1 MKSVYYWSPFLTHV
15 ATISAVIESAKS
27 LKKYSKKHEPVIIDA
42 CGEFESYKK
51 TLIKN
56 QIKTINLTSFKYFKF
71 LPKNGFFSSRFSYIL
86 IFLFSFIPL
95 YKVIKRKNPDYFIC
109 HLITSLPMLLAK
121 LFNFHSKFILR
132 ISGLPK
138 FNFFRKFYWK
148 LCGKI
153 FFKIT
158 SPTKGTI
165 SHLQDMEIF
174 DKKKIFLLRDPII
187 NIQKIRTLK
196 NQKIEPYFEKND
208 FIVAIGRLTKQK
220 NFKFLI
226 NCFQK
231 LSSSEPKLKLVI
243 LGDGEEMQNLKNLIH
258 IKKLE
263 NNIFLLGHKQNIF
276 SYLSRARLFILSSLW
291 EDPGWVLLEAAAS
304 NTLILSSDCKNG
316 PSEIIDNNQAGELYK
331 TDNEKDFIDKFNQ
344 VINLDVLKVNKK
356 KFFAKKK
363 SYSFTKFQHF
373 KNLEKIINIY

>member
-27 LKKYSKKHEPVIIDA
+27 LKKYSKKYEPVIIDA

-51 TLIKN
+51 ILLKN
-56 QIKTINLTSFKYFKF
+56 KIKTVDLTSFKYFKF
-71 LPKNGFFSSRFSYIL
+71 LPKNGFFKSRFSYIL
-86 IFLFSFIPL
+86 IFFFSFIPL
-95 YKVIKRKNPDYFIC
+95 YKVIKKKNPDYFIC

-121 LFNFHSKFILR
+121 LFNFHSKFVLR

-148 LCGKI
+148 TCGNV
-153 FFKIT
+153 FFRIT
-158 SPTKGTI
+158 SPTNATI
-165 SHLQDMEIF
+165 NHLQIIKIF
-174 DKKKIFLLRDPII
+174 DEKKIFLLQDPII
-187 NIQKIRTLK
+187 DIQKIEKLK
-196 NQKIEPYFEKND
+196 KQKIDPYFEKNQ

-231 LSSSEPKLKLVI
+231 LTNSQPNLKLVI
-243 LGDGEEMQNLKNLIH
+243 LGDGEEMQNLKRLIH
-258 IKKLE
+258 TKNLE
-263 NNIFLLGHKQNIF
+263 NNIFLLGHLQNVF
-276 SYLSRARLFILSSLW
+276 NYLSRAKLFILSSLW

-316 PSEIIDNNQAGELYK
+316 PSEIIDNNNAGQLYK
-331 TDNEKDFIDKFNQ
+331 VNNEQDFINKFNQ
-344 VINLDVLKVNKK
+344 IMSLDKIQIDSKK
-356 KFFAKKK
+356 LFAKKK
-363 SYSFTKFQHF
+363 SYLFTKFQHF
-373 KNLEKIINIY
+373 KNLEEIIST

>member
-1 MKSVYYWSPFLTHV
+1 MKSVYYWAPFLTHV

-27 LKKYSKKHEPVIIDA
+27 LKNYSKKYEPVIIDA

-71 LPKNGFFSSRFSYIL
+71 LPKNGFFNSRFSYIL

-95 YKVIKRKNPDYFIC
+95 YKVIKKKNPDYFIC

-148 LCGKI
+148 ICGNV

-158 SPTKGTI
+158 SPTNATI
-165 SHLQDMEIF
+165 NHLQLIKIF
-174 DKKKIFLLRDPII
+174 DEKKIFLLRDPII
-187 NIQKIRTLK
+187 NIQKIEKLK
-196 NQKIEPYFEKND
+196 KQKIDPYFEKNQ
-208 FIVAIGRLTKQK
+208 FYVAIGRLTKQK

-231 LSSSEPKLKLVI
+231 LANSQPNLKLVI
-243 LGDGEEMQNLKNLIH
+243 LGDGEEMQNLKRLIH
-258 IKKLE
+258 TKNLE
-263 NNIFLLGHKQNIF
+263 NNIFLLGHLQNVF
-276 SYLSRARLFILSSLW
+276 NYLSRSKLFILSSLW

-316 PSEIIDNNQAGELYK
+316 PSEIIDNNNAGQLYK
-331 TDNEKDFIDKFNQ
+331 VDNEQDFINKFNQ
-344 VINLDVLKVNKK
+344 IMSLDKMQMAKK
-356 KFFAKKK
+356 KLFAKKK
-363 SYSFTKFQHF
+363 SYLFTKFQHF
-373 KNLEKIINIY
+373 KNLEKIIST

>member
-27 LKKYSKKHEPVIIDA
+27 LKKYSQKYEPVIIDA

-51 TLIKN
+51 ILINN
-56 QIKTINLTSFKYFKF
+56 QINTINLTSFKYFKF
-71 LPKNGFFSSRFSYIL
+71 LPKNGFFSSRFSYLL

-95 YKVIKRKNPDYFIC
+95 YKVIKKKNPDYFIC

-121 LFNFHSKFILR
+121 LFNFRSKFILR

-148 LCGKI
+148 TCGNV
-153 FFKIT
+153 FFRIT
-158 SPTKGTI
+158 SPTNATI
-165 SHLQDMEIF
+165 NHLQLIKIF
-174 DKKKIFLLRDPII
+174 DEKKIFLLRDPII
-187 NIQKIRTLK
+187 NIQKIEKLK
-196 NQKIEPYFEKND
+196 KQKIDPFFEKNQ

-226 NCFQK
+226 SCFQK
-231 LSSSEPKLKLVI
+231 LTDSQPNLKLVI
-243 LGDGEEMQNLKNLIH
+243 LGDGEEMQNLKKLIH
-258 IKKLE
+258 TKNLE
-263 NNIFLLGHKQNIF
+263 NNIFLLGHSQNVF
-276 SYLSRARLFILSSLW
+276 SYLSRAKLFILSSLW

-316 PSEIIDNNQAGELYK
+316 PSEIIDNNNAGQLYK
-331 TDNEKDFIDKFNQ
+331 SDDEQDFINKFNKIISLDKAQ
-344 VINLDVLKVNKK
+344 INSKK
-356 KFFAKKK
+356 LFAKKK
-363 SYSFTKFQHF
+363 SYSYTKFQHF
-373 KNLEKIINIY
+373 KNLEEIINI

>member
-27 LKKYSKKHEPVIIDA
+27 LKKYSRKYDPVIIDV

-51 TLIKN
+51 ILINN
-56 QIKTINLTSFKYFKF
+56 QINTINLTSFKYFKF
-71 LPKNGFFSSRFSYIL
+71 LPKNGFFSSRFSYML

-95 YKVIKRKNPDYFIC
+95 YKVIKKKNPDYFIC

-121 LFNFHSKFILR
+121 LFNFRSKFILR

-148 LCGKI
+148 TCGNV
-153 FFKIT
+153 FFRIT
-158 SPTKGTI
+158 SPTNATI
-165 SHLQDMEIF
+165 NHLQLIKIF
-174 DKKKIFLLRDPII
+174 DEKKIFLLQDPII
-187 NIQKIRTLK
+187 DIQKIEKLK
-196 NQKIEPYFEKND
+196 KQKIDPYFEKNQ

-226 NCFQK
+226 SCFQK
-231 LSSSEPKLKLVI
+231 LTDSQPNLKLVI
-243 LGDGEEMQNLKNLIH
+243 LGDGEEMQNLKKLIH
-258 IKKLE
+258 TKNLE
-263 NNIFLLGHKQNIF
+263 NNIFLLGHSQNVF
-276 SYLSRARLFILSSLW
+276 SYLSRAKLFILSSLW

-316 PSEIIDNNQAGELYK
+316 PSEIIDNNNAGQLYK
-331 TDNEKDFIDKFNQ
+331 SDDEQDFINKFNKIISLDKAQ
-344 VINLDVLKVNKK
+344 INSKK
-356 KFFAKKK
+356 LFAKKK
-363 SYSFTKFQHF
+363 SYSYTKFQHF
-373 KNLEKIINIY
+373 KNLEEIISI

>member
-27 LKKYSKKHEPVIIDA
+27 LRKYSKKYEPVIIDA

-51 TLIKN
+51 ILINN
-56 QIKTINLTSFKYFKF
+56 QINTINLTSFKYFKF
-71 LPKNGFFSSRFSYIL
+71 LPKNGFFSSRFSYLL

-95 YKVIKRKNPDYFIC
+95 YKVIKKKNPDYFIC

-121 LFNFHSKFILR
+121 LFNFRSKFILR

-148 LCGKI
+148 TCGNV
-153 FFKIT
+153 FFRVT
-158 SPTKGTI
+158 SPTNATI
-165 SHLQDMEIF
+165 NHLQLIKIF
-174 DKKKIFLLRDPII
+174 DEKKIFLLQDPII
-187 NIQKIRTLK
+187 DIQKIVKLK
-196 NQKIEPYFEKND
+196 KQKIDPYFEKNQ

-226 NCFQK
+226 SCFQK
-231 LSSSEPKLKLVI
+231 LIDSQPNLKLVI
-243 LGDGEEMQNLKNLIH
+243 LGDGEDMQNLKKSIH
-258 IKKLE
+258 TKNLE
-263 NNIFLLGHKQNIF
+263 NNIFLLGHSQNVF
-276 SYLSRARLFILSSLW
+276 SYLSRAKLFILSSLW

-316 PSEIIDNNQAGELYK
+316 PSEIIDNNNAGQLYK
-331 TDNEKDFIDKFNQ
+331 SDDEQDFINKFNKIMSLDKAQ
-344 VINLDVLKVNKK
+344 INSKK
-356 KFFAKKK
+356 LFAKKK
-363 SYSFTKFQHF
+363 SYSYTKFQHF
-373 KNLEKIINIY
+373 KNLEEIINI

>member
-27 LKKYSKKHEPVIIDA
+27 LRKYSKKYEPVIIDA

-51 TLIKN
+51 ILINN
-56 QIKTINLTSFKYFKF
+56 QINTINLTSFKYFKF
-71 LPKNGFFSSRFSYIL
+71 LPKNGFFSSRFSYML

-95 YKVIKRKNPDYFIC
+95 YKVIKKKNPDYFIC

-121 LFNFHSKFILR
+121 LFNFRSKFILR

-148 LCGKI
+148 TCGNV
-153 FFKIT
+153 FFRIT
-158 SPTKGTI
+158 SPTNATI
-165 SHLQDMEIF
+165 NHLQLIKIF
-174 DKKKIFLLRDPII
+174 DEKKIFLLKDPII
-187 NIQKIRTLK
+187 DIQKIEKLK
-196 NQKIEPYFEKND
+196 KQKIDPYFEKNQ

-226 NCFQK
+226 SCFQK
-231 LSSSEPKLKLVI
+231 LTDSQPNLKLVI
-243 LGDGEEMQNLKNLIH
+243 LGDGEEMQNLKKLIH
-258 IKKLE
+258 TKNLE
-263 NNIFLLGHKQNIF
+263 NNIFLLGHSQNVF
-276 SYLSRARLFILSSLW
+276 SYLSRAKLFILSSLW

-316 PSEIIDNNQAGELYK
+316 PSEIIDNNNAGQLYK
-331 TDNEKDFIDKFNQ
+331 SDDEQDFINKFNKIMSLDKAQ
-344 VINLDVLKVNKK
+344 INSKK
-356 KFFAKKK
+356 LFAKKK
-363 SYSFTKFQHF
+363 SYSYTKFQHF
-373 KNLEKIINIY
+373 KNLEEIISI

>member
-27 LKKYSKKHEPVIIDA
+27 LRKYSKKYEPVIIDA

-51 TLIKN
+51 TLINN
-56 QIKTINLTSFKYFKF
+56 QINTINLTSFKYFKF
-71 LPKNGFFSSRFSYIL
+71 LPKNGFFSSRFSYML

-95 YKVIKRKNPDYFIC
+95 YKVIKKKNPDYFIC

-121 LFNFHSKFILR
+121 LFNFRSKFILR

-148 LCGKI
+148 TCGNV
-153 FFKIT
+153 FFRIT
-158 SPTKGTI
+158 SPTNATI
-165 SHLQDMEIF
+165 NHLQLIKIF
-174 DKKKIFLLRDPII
+174 DEKKIFLLQDPII
-187 NIQKIRTLK
+187 DIQKIEKLK
-196 NQKIEPYFEKND
+196 KQKIDPYFEKNQ

-226 NCFQK
+226 SCFQK
-231 LSSSEPKLKLVI
+231 LTDSQPNLKLVI
-243 LGDGEEMQNLKNLIH
+243 LGDGEEMQNLKKLIH
-258 IKKLE
+258 TKNLE
-263 NNIFLLGHKQNIF
+263 NNIFLLGHSQNVF
-276 SYLSRARLFILSSLW
+276 SYLSRAKLFILSSLW

-316 PSEIIDNNQAGELYK
+316 PSEIIDNNNAGQLYK
-331 TDNEKDFIDKFNQ
+331 SDDEQDFINKFNKIMSLDKAQ
-344 VINLDVLKVNKK
+344 INSKK
-356 KFFAKKK
+356 LFAKKK
-363 SYSFTKFQHF
+363 SYSYTKFQHF
-373 KNLEKIINIY
+373 KNLEEIISI

>member
-27 LKKYSKKHEPVIIDA
+27 LRKYSKKYEPVIIDA

-51 TLIKN
+51 ILINN
-56 QIKTINLTSFKYFKF
+56 QINTINLTSFKYFKF
-71 LPKNGFFSSRFSYIL
+71 LPKNGFFSSRFSYLL

-95 YKVIKRKNPDYFIC
+95 YKVIKKKNPDYFIC

-121 LFNFHSKFILR
+121 LFNFRSKFILR

-148 LCGKI
+148 TCGNV
-153 FFKIT
+153 FFRIT
-158 SPTKGTI
+158 SPTNATI
-165 SHLQDMEIF
+165 NHLQLIKIF
-174 DKKKIFLLRDPII
+174 DEKKIFLLQDPII
-187 NIQKIRTLK
+187 DIQKIVKLK
-196 NQKIEPYFEKND
+196 KQKIDPYFEKNQ

-226 NCFQK
+226 SCFQK
-231 LSSSEPKLKLVI
+231 LIDSQPNLKLVI
-243 LGDGEEMQNLKNLIH
+243 LGDGEDMQNLKKSIH
-258 IKKLE
+258 TKNLE
-263 NNIFLLGHKQNIF
+263 NNIFLLGHSQNVF
-276 SYLSRARLFILSSLW
+276 SYLSRAKLFILSSLW

-316 PSEIIDNNQAGELYK
+316 PSEIIDNNNAGQLYK
-331 TDNEKDFIDKFNQ
+331 SDDEQDFINKFNKIISLDKAQ
-344 VINLDVLKVNKK
+344 INSKK
-356 KFFAKKK
+356 LFAKKK
-363 SYSFTKFQHF
+363 SYSYTKFQHF
-373 KNLEKIINIY
+373 KNLEEIISI

>member
-27 LKKYSKKHEPVIIDA
+27 LKKYSKKYEPVIIDA
-42 CGEFESYKK
+42 CGEFDSYKK

-56 QIKTINLTSFKYFKF
+56 QINTINLTSFKYFKF
-71 LPKNGFFSSRFSYIL
+71 LPKNGFFSSRFSYVL
-86 IFLFSFIPL
+86 IFLLSFIPL
-95 YKVIKRKNPDYFIC
+95 YKVIKKKNPDYFIC

-121 LFNFHSKFILR
+121 LFNFRSKFILR

-148 LCGKI
+148 TCGNI

-158 SPTKGTI
+158 SPTNATI
-165 SHLQDMEIF
+165 NHLQLIKIF
-174 DKKKIFLLRDPII
+174 DEKKILLLRDPII
-187 NIQKIRTLK
+187 NIQKIEKLK
-196 NQKIEPYFEKND
+196 KQKIDPYFEKNH
-208 FIVAIGRLTKQK
+208 FLVAIGRLTKQK

-231 LSSSEPKLKLVI
+231 LTYSQPNLKLVI
-243 LGDGEEMQNLKNLIH
+243 LGDGEEMQNLKRLIH
-258 IKKLE
+258 TKNLE
-263 NNIFLLGHKQNIF
+263 NNIFLLGHSQNVF
-276 SYLSRARLFILSSLW
+276 NYLSRAKLFILSSLW

-316 PSEIIDNNQAGELYK
+316 PSEIIENNNAGQLYK
-331 TDNEKDFIDKFNQ
+331 VDNEQDFINKFNQ
-344 VINLDVLKVNKK
+344 IMSLDKIQIDNKK
-356 KFFAKKK
+356 LFAKKK
-363 SYSFTKFQHF
+363 SYLFTKFQHF
-373 KNLEKIINIY
+373 KNLEEIIST

>member
-27 LKKYSKKHEPVIIDA
+27 LKKYSKKYDPVIIDA

-51 TLIKN
+51 TLKEN

-71 LPKNGFFSSRFSYIL
+71 LPKNGFFKSRFSYIL
-86 IFLFSFIPL
+86 IFFFSFIPL
-95 YKVIKRKNPDYFIC
+95 YKVIKKKNPDYFIC

-148 LCGKI
+148 TCGNI

-158 SPTKGTI
+158 SPTNATI
-165 SHLQDMEIF
+165 NHLRLIKIF
-174 DKKKIFLLRDPII
+174 DEKRILLLRDPII
-187 NIQKIRTLK
+187 NIQKIRKLK
-196 NQKIEPYFEKND
+196 KQKIDPYFEKNQ

-226 NCFQK
+226 SCFQK
-231 LSSSEPKLKLVI
+231 LTNSQPNLKLVI
-243 LGDGEEMQNLKNLIH
+243 LGDGEEMQNLKRLIH
-258 IKKLE
+258 KKNLE
-263 NNIFLLGHKQNIF
+263 NNIFLLGHLQNVF
-276 SYLSRARLFILSSLW
+276 NYLSRANLFILSSLW

-316 PSEIIDNNQAGELYK
+316 PLEIIDNNNAGQLYK
-331 TDNEKDFIDKFNQ
+331 VDNEQDFINKFNLI
-344 VINLDVLKVNKK
+344 INLDKGQIDSKK
-356 KFFAKKK
+356 LFAKKK
-363 SYSFTKFQHF
+363 SYLFTKFQHF
-373 KNLEKIINIY
+373 KNLEEIITI

>member
-27 LKKYSKKHEPVIIDA
+27 LKKYSRKYDPVIIDV

-51 TLIKN
+51 ILINN
-56 QIKTINLTSFKYFKF
+56 QINTINLTSFKYFKF
-71 LPKNGFFSSRFSYIL
+71 LPKNGFFSSRFSYML

-95 YKVIKRKNPDYFIC
+95 YKVIKKKNPDYFIC

-121 LFNFHSKFILR
+121 LFNFRSKFILR

-148 LCGKI
+148 TCGNV
-153 FFKIT
+153 FFRIT
-158 SPTKGTI
+158 SPTNATI
-165 SHLQDMEIF
+165 NHLQLIKIF
-174 DKKKIFLLRDPII
+174 DEKKIFLLKDPII
-187 NIQKIRTLK
+187 DIQKIEKLK
-196 NQKIEPYFEKND
+196 KQKIDPYFEKNQ

-226 NCFQK
+226 SCFQK
-231 LSSSEPKLKLVI
+231 LTDSQPNLKLVI
-243 LGDGEEMQNLKNLIH
+243 LGDGEEMQNLKKLIH
-258 IKKLE
+258 TKNLE
-263 NNIFLLGHKQNIF
+263 NNIFLLGHSQNVF
-276 SYLSRARLFILSSLW
+276 SYLSRAKLFILSSLW

-316 PSEIIDNNQAGELYK
+316 PSEIIDNNNAGQLYK
-331 TDNEKDFIDKFNQ
+331 SDDEQDFINKFNKIMSLDKAQ
-344 VINLDVLKVNKK
+344 INSKK
-356 KFFAKKK
+356 LFAKKK
-363 SYSFTKFQHF
+363 SYSYTKFQHF
-373 KNLEKIINIY
+373 KNLEEIISI

>member
-27 LKKYSKKHEPVIIDA
+27 LRKYSKKYEPVIIDA

-51 TLIKN
+51 ILINN
-56 QIKTINLTSFKYFKF
+56 QINTINLTSFKYFKF
-71 LPKNGFFSSRFSYIL
+71 LPKNGFFSSRFSYLL

-95 YKVIKRKNPDYFIC
+95 YKVIKKKNPDYFIC

-121 LFNFHSKFILR
+121 LFNFRSKFILR

-148 LCGKI
+148 TCGNV
-153 FFKIT
+153 FFRIT
-158 SPTKGTI
+158 SPTNATI
-165 SHLQDMEIF
+165 NHLQLIKIF
-174 DKKKIFLLRDPII
+174 DEKKIFLLQDPII
-187 NIQKIRTLK
+187 DIQKIVKLK
-196 NQKIEPYFEKND
+196 KQKIDPYFEKNQ

-226 NCFQK
+226 SCFQK
-231 LSSSEPKLKLVI
+231 LIDSQPNLKLVI
-243 LGDGEEMQNLKNLIH
+243 LGDGEEMQNLKKLIH
-258 IKKLE
+258 TKNLK
-263 NNIFLLGHKQNIF
+263 NNIFLLGHSQNVF
-276 SYLSRARLFILSSLW
+276 SYLSRAKLFILSSLW

-316 PSEIIDNNQAGELYK
+316 PSEIIDNNNAGQLYK
-331 TDNEKDFIDKFNQ
+331 SDDEQDFINKFNKIMSLDKAQ
-344 VINLDVLKVNKK
+344 INSKK
-356 KFFAKKK
+356 LFAKKK
-363 SYSFTKFQHF
+363 SYSYTKFQHF
-373 KNLEKIINIY
+373 KNLEEIISI

>member
-27 LKKYSKKHEPVIIDA
+27 LKKYSQKYEPVIIDA

-51 TLIKN
+51 ILLENK
-56 QIKTINLTSFKYFKF
+56 IKTVDLTSFKYFKF
-71 LPKNGFFSSRFSYIL
+71 LPKNGFFKSRFSYIL
-86 IFLFSFIPL
+86 IFFFSFIPL
-95 YKVIKRKNPDYFIC
+95 YKVIKKKNPDYFIC

-148 LCGKI
+148 TCGNV
-153 FFKIT
+153 FFRIT
-158 SPTKGTI
+158 SPTNATI
-165 SHLQDMEIF
+165 NHLQLIKIF
-174 DKKKIFLLRDPII
+174 DEKKIFLLRDPII
-187 NIQKIRTLK
+187 NIQKIEKLK
-196 NQKIEPYFEKND
+196 KQKIDPFFEKNQ

-226 NCFQK
+226 SCFLK
-231 LSSSEPKLKLVI
+231 LTNSQPNLKLVI
-243 LGDGEEMQNLKNLIH
+243 LGDGEEMQNLKRLINT
-258 IKKLE
+258 KNLE
-263 NNIFLLGHKQNIF
+263 NNIFLLGHLQNVF
-276 SYLSRARLFILSSLW
+276 NYLSRAKLFILSSLW

-316 PSEIIDNNQAGELYK
+316 PSEIIDNNNAGQLYK
-331 TDNEKDFIDKFNQ
+331 VDNEQDFINKFNQ
-344 VINLDVLKVNKK
+344 IMSLDKMQIGSKK
-356 KFFAKKK
+356 LFAKKK
-363 SYSFTKFQHF
+363 SYLFTKFQHF
-373 KNLEKIINIY
+373 KNLEKIIST

>member
-27 LKKYSKKHEPVIIDA
+27 LKKYSRKYDPVIIDV

-51 TLIKN
+51 ILINN
-56 QIKTINLTSFKYFKF
+56 QINTINLTSFKYFKF
-71 LPKNGFFSSRFSYIL
+71 LPKNGFFSSRFSYML

-95 YKVIKRKNPDYFIC
+95 YKVIKKKNPDYFIC

-121 LFNFHSKFILR
+121 LFNFRSKFILR

-148 LCGKI
+148 TCGNV
-153 FFKIT
+153 FFRIT
-158 SPTKGTI
+158 SPTNATI
-165 SHLQDMEIF
+165 NHLQLIKIF
-174 DKKKIFLLRDPII
+174 DEKKIFLLQDPII
-187 NIQKIRTLK
+187 DIQKIEKLK
-196 NQKIEPYFEKND
+196 KQKIDPYFEKNQ

-226 NCFQK
+226 SCFQK
-231 LSSSEPKLKLVI
+231 LTDSKPNLKLVI
-243 LGDGEEMQNLKNLIH
+243 LGDGEEMQNLKKLIH
-258 IKKLE
+258 TKNLE
-263 NNIFLLGHKQNIF
+263 NNIFLLGHSQNVF
-276 SYLSRARLFILSSLW
+276 SYLSRAKLFILSSLW

-316 PSEIIDNNQAGELYK
+316 PSEIIDNNNAGQLYK
-331 TDNEKDFIDKFNQ
+331 SDDEQDFINKFNKIMSLDKAQ
-344 VINLDVLKVNKK
+344 INSKK
-356 KFFAKKK
+356 LFAKKK
-363 SYSFTKFQHF
+363 SYSYTKFQHF
-373 KNLEKIINIY
+373 KNLEEIISI

>member
-27 LKKYSKKHEPVIIDA
+27 LKKYSKKYEPVIIDA

-51 TLIKN
+51 ILLKN
-56 QIKTINLTSFKYFKF
+56 KIKTVDLTSFKYFKF
-71 LPKNGFFSSRFSYIL
+71 LPKNGFFKSRFSYIL
-86 IFLFSFIPL
+86 IFFFSFIPL
-95 YKVIKRKNPDYFIC
+95 YKVIKKKNPDYFIC

-148 LCGKI
+148 TCGNV

-158 SPTKGTI
+158 SPTNATI
-165 SHLQDMEIF
+165 KHLQLIKIF
-174 DKKKIFLLRDPII
+174 DEKRILLLRDPII
-187 NIQKIRTLK
+187 NIQKIEKLK
-196 NQKIEPYFEKND
+196 KQKIDPYFEKNQ

-231 LSSSEPKLKLVI
+231 LTNSQPNLKLVI
-243 LGDGEEMQNLKNLIH
+243 LGDGEEMQNLKRLIH
-258 IKKLE
+258 TKNLE
-263 NNIFLLGHKQNIF
+263 NNIFLLGHLQNVF
-276 SYLSRARLFILSSLW
+276 KYLSRAKLFILSSLW

-316 PSEIIDNNQAGELYK
+316 PSEIIDNNNAGQLYK
-331 TDNEKDFIDKFNQ
+331 VDNEQDFINKFNQ
-344 VINLDVLKVNKK
+344 IMSLDKIQIDSKK
-356 KFFAKKK
+356 LFAKKK
-363 SYSFTKFQHF
+363 SYLFTKFQHF
-373 KNLEKIINIY
+373 KNLEKIIST

>member
-27 LKKYSKKHEPVIIDA
+27 LKKYSKKYEPVIIDA

-51 TLIKN
+51 ILLKN
-56 QIKTINLTSFKYFKF
+56 KIKTVDLTSFKYFKF
-71 LPKNGFFSSRFSYIL
+71 LPKNGFFKSRFSYIL
-86 IFLFSFIPL
+86 IFFFSFIPL
-95 YKVIKRKNPDYFIC
+95 YKVIKKKNPDYFIC

-121 LFNFHSKFILR
+121 LFNFHSKFVLR

-148 LCGKI
+148 TCGNV
-153 FFKIT
+153 FFRVT
-158 SPTKGTI
+158 SPTNATI
-165 SHLQDMEIF
+165 NHLQLIKIF
-174 DKKKIFLLRDPII
+174 DEKKIFLLRDPII
-187 NIQKIRTLK
+187 NIQKIEKLK
-196 NQKIEPYFEKND
+196 KQKIDPYFEKNQ

-231 LSSSEPKLKLVI
+231 LTNSQPNLKLVI
-243 LGDGEEMQNLKNLIH
+243 LGEGEEMQNLKRLIH
-258 IKKLE
+258 KKKLE
-263 NNIFLLGHKQNIF
+263 NNIFLLGHLQNVF
-276 SYLSRARLFILSSLW
+276 NYLSRAKLFILSSLW

-316 PSEIIDNNQAGELYK
+316 PSEIIDNNNAGQLYK
-331 TDNEKDFIDKFNQ
+331 VDNEQDFISKFNQ
-344 VINLDVLKVNKK
+344 IMSLDKIQIDSKK
-356 KFFAKKK
+356 LFAKKK
-363 SYSFTKFQHF
+363 SYLFTKFQHF
-373 KNLEKIINIY
+373 KNLEKIIRT

>member
-27 LKKYSKKHEPVIIDA
+27 LRKYSKKYEPVIIDA

-51 TLIKN
+51 ILINN
-56 QIKTINLTSFKYFKF
+56 QINTINLTSFKYFKF
-71 LPKNGFFSSRFSYIL
+71 LPKNGFFSSRFSYML

-95 YKVIKRKNPDYFIC
+95 YKVIKKKNPDYFIC

-121 LFNFHSKFILR
+121 LFNFRSKFILR

-148 LCGKI
+148 TCGNV
-153 FFKIT
+153 FFRIT
-158 SPTKGTI
+158 SPTNATI
-165 SHLQDMEIF
+165 NHLQLIKIF
-174 DKKKIFLLRDPII
+174 DEKKIFLLQDPII
-187 NIQKIRTLK
+187 DIQKIVKLK
-196 NQKIEPYFEKND
+196 KQKIDPYFEKNQ

-226 NCFQK
+226 SCFQK
-231 LSSSEPKLKLVI
+231 LIDSQPNLKLVI
-243 LGDGEEMQNLKNLIH
+243 LGDGEEMQNLKKLIH
-258 IKKLE
+258 TKNLK
-263 NNIFLLGHKQNIF
+263 NNIFLLGHSQNVF
-276 SYLSRARLFILSSLW
+276 SYLSRAKLFILSSLW

-316 PSEIIDNNQAGELYK
+316 PSEIIDNNNAGQLYK
-331 TDNEKDFIDKFNQ
+331 SDDEQDFINKFNKIMSLDKAQ
-344 VINLDVLKVNKK
+344 INSKK
-356 KFFAKKK
+356 LFAKKK
-363 SYSFTKFQHF
+363 SYSYTKFQHF
-373 KNLEKIINIY
+373 KNLEEIINI

>member
-27 LKKYSKKHEPVIIDA
+27 LKKYSRKYDPVIIDV

-51 TLIKN
+51 ILINN
-56 QIKTINLTSFKYFKF
+56 QINTINLTSFKYFKF
-71 LPKNGFFSSRFSYIL
+71 LPKNGFFSSRFSYML

-95 YKVIKRKNPDYFIC
+95 YKVIKKKNPDYFIC

-121 LFNFHSKFILR
+121 LFNFRSKFILR

-148 LCGKI
+148 TCGNV
-153 FFKIT
+153 FFRIT
-158 SPTKGTI
+158 SPTNATI
-165 SHLQDMEIF
+165 NHLQLIKIF
-174 DKKKIFLLRDPII
+174 DEKKIFLLKDPII
-187 NIQKIRTLK
+187 DIQKIEKLK
-196 NQKIEPYFEKND
+196 KQKIDPYFEKNQ

-226 NCFQK
+226 SCFQK
-231 LSSSEPKLKLVI
+231 LTDSKPNLKLVI
-243 LGDGEEMQNLKNLIH
+243 LGDGEEMQNLKKLIH
-258 IKKLE
+258 TKNLE
-263 NNIFLLGHKQNIF
+263 NNIFLLGHSQNVF
-276 SYLSRARLFILSSLW
+276 SYLSRAKLFILSSLW

-316 PSEIIDNNQAGELYK
+316 PSEIIDNNNAGQLYK
-331 TDNEKDFIDKFNQ
+331 SDDEQDFINKFNKIMSLDKAQ
-344 VINLDVLKVNKK
+344 INSKK
-356 KFFAKKK
+356 LFAKKK
-363 SYSFTKFQHF
+363 SYSYTKFQHF
-373 KNLEKIINIY
+373 KNLEEIISI

>member
-27 LKKYSKKHEPVIIDA
+27 LKKYSRKYDPVIIDV

-51 TLIKN
+51 ILINN
-56 QIKTINLTSFKYFKF
+56 QINTINLTSFKYFKF
-71 LPKNGFFSSRFSYIL
+71 LPKNGFFSSRFSYML

-95 YKVIKRKNPDYFIC
+95 YKVIKKKNPDYFIC

-121 LFNFHSKFILR
+121 LFNFRSKFILR

-148 LCGKI
+148 TCGNV
-153 FFKIT
+153 FFRIT
-158 SPTKGTI
+158 SPTNATI
-165 SHLQDMEIF
+165 NHLQLIKIF
-174 DKKKIFLLRDPII
+174 DEKKIFLLQDPII
-187 NIQKIRTLK
+187 DIQKIVKLK
-196 NQKIEPYFEKND
+196 KQKIDPYFEKNQ

-226 NCFQK
+226 SCFQK
-231 LSSSEPKLKLVI
+231 LTDSKPNLKLVI
-243 LGDGEEMQNLKNLIH
+243 LGDGEEMQNLKKLIH
-258 IKKLE
+258 TKNLE
-263 NNIFLLGHKQNIF
+263 NNIFLLGHSQNVF
-276 SYLSRARLFILSSLW
+276 SYLSRAKLFILSSLW

-316 PSEIIDNNQAGELYK
+316 PSEIIDNNNAGQLYK
-331 TDNEKDFIDKFNQ
+331 SDDEQDFINKFNKIMSLDKAQ
-344 VINLDVLKVNKK
+344 INSKK
-356 KFFAKKK
+356 LFAKKK
-363 SYSFTKFQHF
+363 SYSYTKFQHF
-373 KNLEKIINIY
+373 KNLEEIISI

>member
-27 LKKYSKKHEPVIIDA
+27 LKKYSQKYEPVIIDA

-51 TLIKN
+51 ILLKN
-56 QIKTINLTSFKYFKF
+56 KIKTVDLTSFKYFKF
-71 LPKNGFFSSRFSYIL
+71 LPKNGFFKSRFSYIL
-86 IFLFSFIPL
+86 IFFFSFIPL
-95 YKVIKRKNPDYFIC
+95 YKVIKKKNPDYFIC

-138 FNFFRKFYWK
+138 FTFFRKFYWRT
-148 LCGKI
+148 CGNV

-158 SPTKGTI
+158 SPTNATI
-165 SHLQDMEIF
+165 NHLQLIKIF
-174 DKKKIFLLRDPII
+174 DEKKILLLRDPII
-187 NIQKIRTLK
+187 NIQKIEKLK
-196 NQKIEPYFEKND
+196 KQKIDPYFEKNQ

-231 LSSSEPKLKLVI
+231 LTNSQPNLKLVI
-243 LGDGEEMQNLKNLIH
+243 LGDGEEMQNLKRLINR
-258 IKKLE
+258 KNLE
-263 NNIFLLGHKQNIF
+263 NNIFLLGHLQNVF
-276 SYLSRARLFILSSLW
+276 NYLSRAKLFILSSLW

-316 PSEIIDNNQAGELYK
+316 PSEIIDNNNAGQLYK
-331 TDNEKDFIDKFNQ
+331 VDNEQDFINKFNQ
-344 VINLDVLKVNKK
+344 IMSLDKIQIGSKK
-356 KFFAKKK
+356 LFAKKK
-363 SYSFTKFQHF
+363 SYLFTKFQHF
-373 KNLEKIINIY
+373 KNLEKIIST

>member
-27 LKKYSKKHEPVIIDA
+27 LKKYSKKYEPVIIDA

-51 TLIKN
+51 ILLKN
-56 QIKTINLTSFKYFKF
+56 KIKTVDLTSFKYFKF
-71 LPKNGFFSSRFSYIL
+71 LPKNGFFKSRFSYIL
-86 IFLFSFIPL
+86 IFFFSFIPL
-95 YKVIKRKNPDYFIC
+95 YKVIKKKNPDYFIC

-121 LFNFHSKFILR
+121 LFNFHSKFVLR

-148 LCGKI
+148 TCGNV
-153 FFKIT
+153 FFRVT
-158 SPTKGTI
+158 SPTNATI
-165 SHLQDMEIF
+165 NHLQLIKIF
-174 DKKKIFLLRDPII
+174 DEKKIFLLRDPII
-187 NIQKIRTLK
+187 NIQKIEKLK
-196 NQKIEPYFEKND
+196 KQKIDPYFEKNQ

-231 LSSSEPKLKLVI
+231 LTNSQPNLKLVI
-243 LGDGEEMQNLKNLIH
+243 LGDGEEMQNLKRLIH
-258 IKKLE
+258 TKNLE
-263 NNIFLLGHKQNIF
+263 NNIFLLGHLQNVF
-276 SYLSRARLFILSSLW
+276 NYLSRAKLFILSSLW

-316 PSEIIDNNQAGELYK
+316 PSEIIDNNNAGQLYK
-331 TDNEKDFIDKFNQ
+331 VNNEQDFINKFNQ
-344 VINLDVLKVNKK
+344 IMSLDKIQIDSKK
-356 KFFAKKK
+356 LFAKKK
-363 SYSFTKFQHF
+363 SYLFTKFQHF
-373 KNLEKIINIY
+373 KNLEEIIST

>member
-27 LKKYSKKHEPVIIDA
+27 LRKYSKKYEPVIIDA

-51 TLIKN
+51 ILINN
-56 QIKTINLTSFKYFKF
+56 QINTINLTSFKYFKF
-71 LPKNGFFSSRFSYIL
+71 LPKNGFFSSRFSYML

-95 YKVIKRKNPDYFIC
+95 YKVIKKKNPDYFIC

-121 LFNFHSKFILR
+121 LFNFRSKFILR

-148 LCGKI
+148 TCGNV
-153 FFKIT
+153 FFRIT
-158 SPTKGTI
+158 SPTNATI
-165 SHLQDMEIF
+165 NHLQLIKIF
-174 DKKKIFLLRDPII
+174 DEKKIFLLQDPII
-187 NIQKIRTLK
+187 DIQKIEKLK
-196 NQKIEPYFEKND
+196 KQKIDPYFEKNQ

-226 NCFQK
+226 SCFQK
-231 LSSSEPKLKLVI
+231 LTDSQPNLKLVI
-243 LGDGEEMQNLKNLIH
+243 LGDGEEMQNLKKLIH
-258 IKKLE
+258 TKNLE
-263 NNIFLLGHKQNIF
+263 NNIFLLGHSQNVF
-276 SYLSRARLFILSSLW
+276 SYLSRAKLFILSSLW

-316 PSEIIDNNQAGELYK
+316 PSEIIDNNNAGQLYK
-331 TDNEKDFIDKFNQ
+331 SDDEQDFINKFNKIMSLDKAQ
-344 VINLDVLKVNKK
+344 INSKK
-356 KFFAKKK
+356 LFAKKK
-363 SYSFTKFQHF
+363 SYSYTKFQHF
-373 KNLEKIINIY
+373 KNLEEIINI

>member
-27 LKKYSKKHEPVIIDA
+27 LRKYSKKYEPVIIDA

-51 TLIKN
+51 ILINN
-56 QIKTINLTSFKYFKF
+56 QINTINLTSFKYFKF
-71 LPKNGFFSSRFSYIL
+71 LPKNGFFSSRFSYLL

-95 YKVIKRKNPDYFIC
+95 YKVIKKKNPDYFIC

-121 LFNFHSKFILR
+121 LFNFRSKFILR

-148 LCGKI
+148 TCGNV
-153 FFKIT
+153 FFRIT
-158 SPTKGTI
+158 SPTNATI
-165 SHLQDMEIF
+165 NHLQLIKIF
-174 DKKKIFLLRDPII
+174 DEKKIFLLQDPII
-187 NIQKIRTLK
+187 DIQKIVKLK
-196 NQKIEPYFEKND
+196 KQKIDPYFEKNQ

-226 NCFQK
+226 SCFQK
-231 LSSSEPKLKLVI
+231 LTDSQPNLKLVI
-243 LGDGEEMQNLKNLIH
+243 LGDGEDMQNLKKSIH
-258 IKKLE
+258 TKNLE
-263 NNIFLLGHKQNIF
+263 NNIFLLGHSQNVF
-276 SYLSRARLFILSSLW
+276 SYLSRAKLFILSSLW

-316 PSEIIDNNQAGELYK
+316 PSEIIDNNNAGQLYK
-331 TDNEKDFIDKFNQ
+331 SDDEQDFINKFNKIMSLDKAQ
-344 VINLDVLKVNKK
+344 INSKK
-356 KFFAKKK
+356 LFAKKK
-363 SYSFTKFQHF
+363 SYSYTKFQHF
-373 KNLEKIINIY
+373 KNLEEIINI

>member
-27 LKKYSKKHEPVIIDA
+27 LRKYSKKYEPVIIDA

-51 TLIKN
+51 ILINN
-56 QIKTINLTSFKYFKF
+56 QINTINLTSFKYFKF
-71 LPKNGFFSSRFSYIL
+71 LPKNGFFSSRFSYML

-95 YKVIKRKNPDYFIC
+95 YKVIKKKNPDYFIC

-148 LCGKI
+148 TCGNV
-153 FFKIT
+153 FFRIT
-158 SPTKGTI
+158 SPTNATI
-165 SHLQDMEIF
+165 NHLQLIKIF
-174 DKKKIFLLRDPII
+174 DEKKIFLLKDPII
-187 NIQKIRTLK
+187 DIQKIEKLK
-196 NQKIEPYFEKND
+196 KQKIDPYFEKNQ

-226 NCFQK
+226 SCFKK
-231 LSSSEPKLKLVI
+231 LTDFQPNLKLVI
-243 LGDGEEMQNLKNLIH
+243 LGDGEEMQNLKKLIH
-258 IKKLE
+258 TKNLE
-263 NNIFLLGHKQNIF
+263 NNIFLLGHSQNVF
-276 SYLSRARLFILSSLW
+276 SYLSRAKLFILSSLW

-316 PSEIIDNNQAGELYK
+316 PSEIIDNNNAGQLYK
-331 TDNEKDFIDKFNQ
+331 SDDEQDFINKFNKIISLDKAQ
-344 VINLDVLKVNKK
+344 INSKK
-356 KFFAKKK
+356 LFAKKK
-363 SYSFTKFQHF
+363 SYSYTKFQHF
-373 KNLEKIINIY
+373 KNLEEIISI

>member
-27 LKKYSKKHEPVIIDA
+27 LKRYSKKYDPVIIDA
-42 CGEFESYKK
+42 CGEFESYSK
-51 TLIKN
+51 TLIEN

-71 LPKNGFFSSRFSYIL
+71 LPKNGFFKSRFSYIL

-95 YKVIKRKNPDYFIC
+95 YKVIKKKNPDYFIC

-148 LCGKI
+148 TCGNV

-158 SPTKGTI
+158 SPTNATI
-165 SHLQDMEIF
+165 NHLQLIKIF
-174 DKKKIFLLRDPII
+174 DEKRIFLLRDPII
-187 NIQKIRTLK
+187 NIQKIEKLK
-196 NQKIEPYFEKND
+196 KQKIDPYFEKNQ

-226 NCFQK
+226 SCFQK
-231 LSSSEPKLKLVI
+231 LTNSQPNLKLVI
-243 LGDGEEMQNLKNLIH
+243 LGDGEEMQNLKRLIH
-258 IKKLE
+258 TKNLE
-263 NNIFLLGHKQNIF
+263 NNIFLLGHLQNVF
-276 SYLSRARLFILSSLW
+276 NYLSRAKLFILSSLW

-316 PSEIIDNNQAGELYK
+316 PSEIIDNNNAGQLYK
-331 TDNEKDFIDKFNQ
+331 VDNEQDFINKFNQ
-344 VINLDVLKVNKK
+344 IMSLDKMQIDRKK
-356 KFFAKKK
+356 LFAKKK
-363 SYSFTKFQHF
+363 SYLFTKFQHF
-373 KNLEKIINIY
+373 TNLEEIIST

>member
-27 LKKYSKKHEPVIIDA
+27 LRKYSKKYEPVIIDA

-51 TLIKN
+51 TLINN
-56 QIKTINLTSFKYFKF
+56 QINTINLTSFKYFKF
-71 LPKNGFFSSRFSYIL
+71 LPKNGFFSSRFSYML

-95 YKVIKRKNPDYFIC
+95 YKVIKKKNPDYFIC

-121 LFNFHSKFILR
+121 LFNFRSKFILR

-148 LCGKI
+148 TCGNV
-153 FFKIT
+153 FFRIT
-158 SPTKGTI
+158 SPTNATI
-165 SHLQDMEIF
+165 NHLQLIKIF
-174 DKKKIFLLRDPII
+174 DEKKIFLLQDPII
-187 NIQKIRTLK
+187 DIQKIEKLK
-196 NQKIEPYFEKND
+196 KQKIDPYFEKNQ

-226 NCFQK
+226 SCFKK
-231 LSSSEPKLKLVI
+231 LTDFQPNLKLVI
-243 LGDGEEMQNLKNLIH
+243 LGDGEEMQNLKKLIH
-258 IKKLE
+258 TKNLE
-263 NNIFLLGHKQNIF
+263 NNIFLLGHSQNVF
-276 SYLSRARLFILSSLW
+276 SYLSRAKLFILSSLW

-316 PSEIIDNNQAGELYK
+316 PSEIIDNNNAGQLYK
-331 TDNEKDFIDKFNQ
+331 SDDEQDFINKFNKIMSLDKAQ
-344 VINLDVLKVNKK
+344 INSKK
-356 KFFAKKK
+356 LFAKKK
-363 SYSFTKFQHF
+363 SYSYTKFQHF
-373 KNLEKIINIY
+373 KNLEEIISI

>member
-27 LKKYSKKHEPVIIDA
+27 LKKYSRKYDPVIIDV

-51 TLIKN
+51 ILINN
-56 QIKTINLTSFKYFKF
+56 QINTINLTSFKYFKF
-71 LPKNGFFSSRFSYIL
+71 LPKNGFFSSRFSYML

-95 YKVIKRKNPDYFIC
+95 YKVIKKKNPDYFIC

-121 LFNFHSKFILR
+121 LFNFRSKFILR

-148 LCGKI
+148 TCGNV
-153 FFKIT
+153 FFRIT
-158 SPTKGTI
+158 SPTNATI
-165 SHLQDMEIF
+165 NHLQLIKIF
-174 DKKKIFLLRDPII
+174 DEKKIFLLQDPII
-187 NIQKIRTLK
+187 DIQKIEKLK
-196 NQKIEPYFEKND
+196 KQKIDPYFEKNQ

-226 NCFQK
+226 SCFLK
-231 LSSSEPKLKLVI
+231 LTNSQPNLKLVI
-243 LGDGEEMQNLKNLIH
+243 LGDGEEMQNLKRLINT
-258 IKKLE
+258 KNLE
-263 NNIFLLGHKQNIF
+263 NNIFLLGHLQNVF
-276 SYLSRARLFILSSLW
+276 NYLSRAKLFILSSLW

-316 PSEIIDNNQAGELYK
+316 PSEIIDNNNAGQLYK
-331 TDNEKDFIDKFNQ
+331 VDNEQDFINKFNQ
-344 VINLDVLKVNKK
+344 IMSLDKMQIGSKK
-356 KFFAKKK
+356 LFAKKK
-363 SYSFTKFQHF
+363 SYLFTKFQHF
-373 KNLEKIINIY
+373 KNLEKIIST